1 MTAATNLIGVVPT
14 DRWRSVPSHLSLGP
28 HLAYDVSADLEASE
42 HDDVGR
48 FPVTS
53 DIPTSCSSGPILCPY

>member
-1 MTAATNLIGVVPT
+1 MTKYVKVAVTTQYNIIRVVKPYR
-14 DRWRSVPSHLSLGP
+14 DIGP

-53 DIPTSCSSGPILCPY
+53 DIPTSCGSGPILCPY

>member
-1 MTAATNLIGVVPT
+1 VKPYRDI
-14 DRWRSVPSHLSLGP
+14 GP

-53 DIPTSCSSGPILCPY
+53 DIPTSCGSGPILCPY